1 MKIYRRSCTE
11 QWTNGKEPKN
21 ALKQNT
27 IHLKMVCLVTERKH
41 THILWITMWETAGGH
56 HLFPFARF
64 LTSEC
69 ISIIGD
75 HFLVCQH
82 TFIYGKKVSKKSFLI
97 IPIIYKWQQCR
108 KARYFIPKIPYTW
121 MKKTSDTLIP
131 KTSGRAWWNVF
142 QALQTLPKTLLR
154 PFINTLQAF
163 YKRLWKI

>member
-1 MKIYRRSCTE
+1 MYWTMNKWKRTQKCLETEYHTPKNGLSGYWEKTHPHTVDNYVGNCRRSTPFSISSFL
-11 QWTNGKEPKN
+11 N
-21 ALKQNT
+21 
-27 IHLKMVCLVTERKH
+27 
-41 THILWITMWETAGGH
+41 LWVYFDH
-56 HLFPFARF
+56 
-64 LTSEC
+64 
-69 ISIIGD
+69 GD
-75 HFLVCQH
+75 HCLVCQH
-82 TFIYGKKVSKKSFLI
+82 TFIYEKKVSKKSFLI

-142 QALQTLPKTLLR
+142 QALQTLPQTPLR